1 MPVSIGEVQVET
13 RPPEPPRGAWGAPL
27 PDDRLPEVAVS
38 EDDVA
43 RLHRQLHER
52 AARLHA
58 C

>member
-1 MPVSIGEVQVET
+1 MPVSIGEVQVES
-13 RPPEPPRGAWGAPL
+13 RPPEPPAGPSN
-27 PDDRLPEVAVS
+27 LPENRPAEAASAVT

-43 RLHRQLHER
+43 RLHRRLHER